1 MWVQAG
7 IGPPSYAPRLRT
19 PAPLPS
25 RQRPWCQNIPPLE
38 KKGKPEQLKTSLQ
51 LLLARLPPLDPSYT
65 NPGCSFG
72 ISALVPLRDGGL
84 NWALSRHR
92 DLLMTGGREASPR
105 NPCACCAISRQAH
118 VSAHA
123 RTTVFTRV
131 PSTGFLHAKAAVP
144 KMSQKMDPQQ
154 LPT

>member
-1 MWVQAG
+1 MHLDV
-7 IGPPSYAPRLRT
+7 RT

-51 LLLARLPPLDPSYT
+51 LLLARPPPLDPSYT

-72 ISALVPLRDGGL
+72 ISALVPLRDDGF
-84 NWALSRHR
+84 NKALCRHK
-92 DLLMTGGREASPR
+92 DLFMTDTSEASPHK
-105 NPCACCAISRQAH
+105 PCACRAISRRAH

-123 RTTVFTRV
+123 RPTVFTGV
-131 PSTGFLHAKAAVP
+131 PSAGFLHAKAAVS
-144 KMSQKMDPQQ
+144 KMSKKRDPQQ
-154 LPT
+154 LPAFMKL